1 MTEDASNQKT
11 VVTIDTSTVSAAG
24 DYDVTL
30 ESFDSNSNVKSTLM
44 SNDITITVTDSLTE
58 TPVVSVSPETVI
70 EPTVGPSF
78 KTAPASKALIAGEA
92 ESWTLPEIEEGS
104 FSLDYIELTLPEAL
118 NTQIDLI

>member
-1 MTEDASNQKT
+1 MSEDVSNQKT
-11 VVTIDTSTVSAAG
+11 VVTIDTSTLSTTG

-30 ESFDSNSNVKSTLM
+30 ESFDSSSNKKSTLM
-44 SNDITITVTDSLTE
+44 SNDIKITVTDSLTE
-58 TPVVSVSPETVI
+58 TVVAVDAPVVVI